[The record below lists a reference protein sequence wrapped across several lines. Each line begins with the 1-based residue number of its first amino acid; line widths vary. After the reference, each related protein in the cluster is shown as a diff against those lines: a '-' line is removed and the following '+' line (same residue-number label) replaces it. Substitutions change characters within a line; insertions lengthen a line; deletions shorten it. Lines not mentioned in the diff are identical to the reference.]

1 MHFFGGGCYTKPVM
15 TLHCDEV
22 LELDRRNYSRTRL
35 RIESTFFIDGN
46 KLGLRDFTGVIEDIS
61 EGGIRFIVDEAHRK
75 DAVDTIKKGTTIK
88 FQAYDEYMLYN
99 QMRDEVFSGEVEVIR
114 IEEFEDGT
122 HFGCKIIKL
131 TDALEAYINN
141 KKISEYI
148 RNGFR
153 I

>member
-1 MHFFGGGCYTKPVM
+1 M
-15 TLHCDEV
+15 
-22 LELDRRNYSRTRL
+22 LDRRYYSRTRL

-122 HFGCKIIKL
+122 HFGCKITKL